1 MRLAALGLHD
11 TAVPSDLAG
20 VLQEIAEHVG
30 FTSYDELAAR
40 KQETSAAKR
49 SARAVDASLI
59 PTCGVFDAPTTIHT
73 TPRDMARFL
82 ALVWRDDAGSWE
94 ACGHVRALMAL
105 EVGNRW
111 REYFEPEV
119 RVSTKGGS
127 LAGFVRNQVGVVE
140 YPDGTAY
147 AVAIFTRANAPFER
161 QHVIGRVIPEAA
173 AIAVHSLRATS

>member
-1 MRLAALGLHD
+1 
-11 TAVPSDLAG
+11 
-20 VLQEIAEHVG
+20 
-30 FTSYDELAAR
+30 
-40 KQETSAAKR
+40 
-49 SARAVDASLI
+49 
-59 PTCGVFDAPTTIHT
+59 
-73 TPRDMARFL
+73 
-82 ALVWRDDAGSWE
+82 
-94 ACGHVRALMAL
+94 MAL

-173 AIAVHSLRATS
+173 AIAVHSLRATSLSVSGLGQWLPGGSHAPHVPAVE

>member
-1 MRLAALGLHD
+1 M
-11 TAVPSDLAG
+11 
-20 VLQEIAEHVG
+20 
-30 FTSYDELAAR
+30 
-40 KQETSAAKR
+40 
-49 SARAVDASLI
+49 DASLI